1 MVARCHD
8 SNTFSSLD
16 TQSQAE
22 SRKRKK
28 STGGIESTETSHSE
42 CSWGKASRRHR
53 RNQLSQKMQLYSD
66 GDRGMRLLEVDSESY
81 NSTIEY
87 NMSYRLA
94 ECQGDMD
101 EMGKVE
107 KANLAHADSEALDTE
122 QLSSEQ
128 PYPLD
133 VEDWDQPLS
142 GDEMLEPDTET
153 SDLEFGRDEGANE
166 QFALRGAS
174 VTATTSQCE
183 STSLPPLSLFG
194 RETGQVH
201 KSQISASTSGFT
213 QSSMDTDSPQQSSHS
228 VRAKD
233 RDVSMGA
240 CASTSSKPAP
250 SGDKYLIFTTGLKT
264 YTPHQIG
271 IKKITSL
278 EAVNKVDSTT
288 SSGDP
293 SLLPNVADNDHGIFN
308 GQNNEFDTVDH
319 LIELHGHIIGMCL
332 SPDHR

>member
-8 SNTFSSLD
+8 SKTFSSLD

-28 STGGIESTETSHSE
+28 SIGGIESTETSHSE

-66 GDRGMRLLEVDSESY
+66 GDRGMRLLKVDSESY

-107 KANLAHADSEALDTE
+107 RANLAHADSELLDAE

-133 VEDWDQPLS
+133 VDDWDQPLS

-153 SDLEFGRDEGANE
+153 SDIEIAGDEGANE
-166 QFALRGAS
+166 QFALSCAS
-174 VTATTSQCE
+174 VTASTSQRD
-183 STSLPPLSLFG
+183 STSLPSPSLLG
-194 RETGQVH
+194 RETAQVH
-201 KSQISASTSGFT
+201 KSQVNACSSGIS
-213 QSSMDTDSPQQSSHS
+213 QSSLNTDSAQLSSHS

-233 RDVSMGA
+233 SDVLMGA
-240 CASTSSKPAP
+240 CASTTSKPAA

-278 EAVNKVDSTT
+278 EAANKVDSTT